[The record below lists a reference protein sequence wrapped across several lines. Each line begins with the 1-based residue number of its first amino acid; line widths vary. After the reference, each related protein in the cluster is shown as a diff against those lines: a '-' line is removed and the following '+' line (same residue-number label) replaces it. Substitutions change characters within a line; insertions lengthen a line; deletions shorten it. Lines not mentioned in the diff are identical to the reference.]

1 MWRKTRQPHSDT
13 CVGADPNRNFDYQWM
28 YAGASANPCSE
39 TFAGPAPWSEIE
51 SANLAAYFASIPD
64 LVAYLSF
71 HSYGQ
76 YMLLPFGHDNSRPA
90 NYEQLMTI
98 FNASAASLS
107 QLYGTAYTVGTTFD
121 VLCKVILNF
130 KNN

>member
-1 MWRKTRQPHSDT
+1 
-13 CVGADPNRNFDYQWM
+13 M